1 MYEVTR
7 ILLKR
12 ERLLVEYTLVVE
24 FLLAIKST
32 VNKNSC
38 IDTLLSE
45 RVLVKEYSCI
55 DIPCLL

>member
-1 MYEVTR
+1 MEVAI

-12 ERLLVEYTLVVE
+12 EDLLVEYTLVVE

-45 RVLVKEYSCI
+45 RVLVKEYFCI
-55 DIPCLL
+55 DNPCLL